1 MVRLDSQRIE
11 VTDDFEAVQ
20 ALYLERGWSDGLPI
34 VPPTPKRVEAML
46 ASLDSSLFTPQQVI
60 AEIPPN
66 WGGATVERLA
76 INAVMAGCRPEY
88 LPIIVA
94 AVEAMGDPAFN
105 LYAIQATTHPCAPL
119 LIINGP
125 IRTELGF
132 NSGSGAYGPGW
143 QPNAT
148 IGRAIRLALL
158 NIGGAYPGVGD
169 MSTQGAPSKYTYCVA
184 ENEEENPWQ
193 PLQLERGFRPEQ
205 NAVTVLAGEPPHN
218 INDHTGR
225 SADDILTIIAGAMAV
240 TGANNAYTG
249 GETLLALGPEHAATI
264 ARDGLSKRDVAE
276 WLHRRARIPL
286 ERYTRDT
293 MLERFGHIPEE
304 PVPMVNTPED
314 LAIIVLGG
322 PGKHS
327 SWIPTFGGSTH
338 SVTREIR

>member
-11 VTDDFEAVQ
+11 VADDFEAVQ

-34 VPPTPKRVEAML
+34 VPPTPERVEAML

-105 LYAIQATTHPCAPL
+105 FYAIQATTHPCAPL
-119 LIINGP
+119 LIVNGP

-158 NIGGAYPGVGD
+158 NIGGGYPGVGD

-193 PLQLERGFRPEQ
+193 PLHLERGFRPEQ
-205 NAVTVLAGEPPHN
+205 NAVTVFAGEPPHN

>member
-1 MVRLDSQRIE
+1 MVRLDSQQIE

-34 VPPTPKRVEAML
+34 VPPTPERVEAML

-105 LYAIQATTHPCAPL
+105 FYAIQATTHPCAPL

-193 PLQLERGFRPEQ
+193 PLHLERGFRPEQ

-264 ARDGLSKRDVAE
+264 ARDGLSKWDVAE
-276 WLHRRARIPL
+276 WLHRQARIPL

>member
-11 VTDDFEAVQ
+11 VADDFEAVQ

-34 VPPTPKRVEAML
+34 VPPTPERVEAML

-105 LYAIQATTHPCAPL
+105 FYAIQATTHPCAPL

-158 NIGGAYPGVGD
+158 NIGGGYPGVGD

-193 PLQLERGFRPEQ
+193 PLHLERGFRPEQ

>member
-11 VTDDFEAVQ
+11 VADDFEAVQ

-34 VPPTPKRVEAML
+34 VPPTPERVEAMF

-105 LYAIQATTHPCAPL
+105 FYAIQATTHPCAPL
-119 LIINGP
+119 LIVNGP

-193 PLQLERGFRPEQ
+193 PLHLERGFRPEQ

-276 WLHRRARIPL
+276 WLQQRARIPL

>member
-1 MVRLDSQRIE
+1 MVRLDSQQIE

-34 VPPTPKRVEAML
+34 VPPTPERVEAML

-88 LPIIVA
+88 LPIILA

-105 LYAIQATTHPCAPL
+105 FYAIQATTHPCAPL

-193 PLQLERGFRPEQ
+193 PLHVERGFRPEQ

-225 SADDILTIIAGAMAV
+225 SADDILTIVAGAMAV

-264 ARDGLSKRDVAE
+264 ARDGLSKWDVAE

>member
-1 MVRLDSQRIE
+1 MDSQRIE

-105 LYAIQATTHPCAPL
+105 IYAIQATTHPCAPL

-193 PLQLERGFRPEQ
+193 PLHLERGFRPEQ

>member
-11 VTDDFEAVQ
+11 VADDFEAVQ

-34 VPPTPKRVEAML
+34 VPPTPERVEAMF
-46 ASLDSSLFTPQQVI
+46 ASLDSSLFTPQQEI

-88 LPIIVA
+88 LPIILA

-105 LYAIQATTHPCAPL
+105 FYAIQATTHPCAPL

-193 PLQLERGFRPEQ
+193 PLHVERGFRPEQ

>member
-11 VTDDFEAVQ
+11 VADDFEAVQ
-20 ALYLERGWSDGLPI
+20 NLYLERGWSDGLPI
-34 VPPTPKRVEAML
+34 VPPTPERVEAML

-105 LYAIQATTHPCAPL
+105 FYAIQATTHPCAPL

-158 NIGGAYPGVGD
+158 NIGGGYPGVGD

-193 PLQLERGFRPEQ
+193 PLHLERGFRPEQ